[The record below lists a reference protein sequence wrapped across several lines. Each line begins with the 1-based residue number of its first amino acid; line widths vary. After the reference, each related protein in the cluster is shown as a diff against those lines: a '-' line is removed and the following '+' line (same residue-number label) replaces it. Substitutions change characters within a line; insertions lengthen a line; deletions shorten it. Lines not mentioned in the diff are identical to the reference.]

1 MYALKMICLVASVG
15 LGIWLFSYLLD
26 APPEDEARPQVPA
39 IIEPLLPPIT
49 TIIESPNV
57 ELPTTIRE
65 APPVPSR
72 EIALVPVPGPPPP
85 PLVLPPTVVTI
96 LVPTEPP
103 PPVTVTETTVV
114 VITPTQE
121 PEDTDTVDPEPTE
134 EPEPTTTTPPTTT
147 EEPEET
153 VTTTTTPEETTT
165 TTQPTPSTEPPVEDE
180 NGHLICVNGQLID
193 GLCVL

>member
-15 LGIWLFSYLLD
+15 LGVWLFSYLLD
-26 APPEDEARPQVPA
+26 APPEDEARPEVPA

-85 PLVLPPTVVTI
+85 PLVLPPTIVTI
-96 LVPTEPP
+96 LVPTDPP
-103 PPVTVTETTVV
+103 PPTTETTVV
-114 VITPTQE
+114 VITPTQK
-121 PEDTDTVDPEPTE
+121 PEDTDPVEPEPTE
-134 EPEPTTTTPPTTT
+134 EPEPTTTTPPETT
-147 EEPEET
+147 PEET
-153 VTTTTTPEETTT
+153 VTPTTTPEETTT
-165 TTQPTPSTEPPVEDE
+165 TTEPTPSTEPPVEDE